1 MSLKGGAELRASG
14 LLVLVLKFE
23 DRVKPQQWESG
34 KRGFGFPL
42 FHCASRLRECGNRI
56 AISKGCGRGGK
67 SGFGFPRRPQP
78 VISAAVFMRSSSV
91 EGRRRVFVWLLA
103 CSARRWCR
111 CGHQPCAVSLR
122 LSCQA
127 SGKPRN
133 PGAAAILPRASRSG
147 DKSGAPSLFC
157 LLSFPVSHKA
167 DESSHVAGSNR
178 GYEARH
184 RSL

>member
-1 MSLKGGAELRASG
+1 MVFHFSTAR
-14 LLVLVLKFE
+14 
-23 DRVKPQQWESG
+23 RVAGMWES
-34 KRGFGFPL
+34 RSVFQ
-42 FHCASRLRECGNRI
+42 RLWARWETR
-56 AISKGCGRGGK
+56 
-67 SGFGFPRRPQP
+67 FGFPRRAQP

-184 RSL
+184 RSLSLFQTIWRPASFSEHIRESRVLC